1 VESVT
6 NRVRRPSRAAAA
18 GGVLARLVGLVVI
31 VGLVGVGVGFAVGYP
46 VSRLD
51 VGAQSAVALD
61 HLALAGTFDPEAA
74 LVAPDD
80 LPGNWSPADPGFGR
94 YTMIG
99 QPVCGQTPD
108 IANQLGDTLVRV
120 FQDDRNRSF
129 IISEVVRVRQPKDAN
144 QYLRE
149 LEKVFGG
156 CRRFYRGSGEERT
169 QVRVLAG
176 QPDPPVVDY
185 VSRSLQ
191 PVTGGS
197 TQRLI
202 FMQVADVIVSIQY
215 IGPTVPPRALLDRAQ
230 REILTRVAPEQFART
245 RDIPGARPIP
255 TEPTTTTT
263 STTTT
268 LPPTTLPPSTTTT
281 VKRRPRP
288 TTTKPAPATTP
299 PPQTVP
305 AAGGNGE

>member
-1 VESVT
+1 MT
-6 NRVRRPSRAAAA
+6 TRVRRPSRAV
-18 GGVLARLVGLVVI
+18 GGTLARLAGLLVI
-31 VGLVGVGVGFAVGYP
+31 VGLVGAGVGLALGYP
-46 VSRLD
+46 VSQLD

-61 HLALAGTFDPEAA
+61 HIALAGTFDPEAA
-74 LVAPDD
+74 LVAPED
-80 LPGNWSPADPGFGR
+80 LPGNWSPADPGFAR

-99 QPVCGQTPD
+99 QPVCGQTPE
-108 IANQLGDTLVRV
+108 ISNQLGDPLVRV
-120 FQDDRNRSF
+120 YQDDRNRSF

-156 CRRFYRGSGEERT
+156 CRRFYRGSGDERT

-191 PVTGGS
+191 PVSGGS

-202 FMQVADVIVSIQY
+202 FMQVADVIVAIQY
-215 IGPTVPPRALLDRAQ
+215 IGPTVPTRALLDRAQ
-230 REILTRVAPEQFART
+230 REILIRVAPEQFTRT
-245 RDIPGARPIP
+245 QDIPGARPIP
-255 TEPTTTTT
+255 TQPTTTTT

-268 LPPTTLPPSTTTT
+268 TLPPTTVPSPTTTT
-281 VKRRPRP
+281 ARRRPRP
-288 TTTKPAPATTP
+288 TTTKPAVTTTQP
-299 PPQTVP
+299 PPTQG
-305 AAGGNGE
+305 AGE